1 MSCRIGWKYALFCWR
16 NEPVT
21 SRKKKAIIIVSII
34 TLALA
39 GIVGYRIYST
49 TQASKARAARASQGQ
64 VVAVEV
70 AAVTRKDITPVLTF
84 SSSLEPLWSAD
95 ISSKVD
101 GRIERLAVDEG
112 DAVSDG
118 MTIAILDMGE
128 LSAQVVQAEGNL
140 FQAKAN
146 LEQAELDLRR
156 MEALANQ
163 GAISAQSL
171 DSARTK
177 RDLAAGQVRS
187 AEGTLALYD
196 SKLTGANVNSPRSG
210 VVVKRYL
217 QSGYYAK
224 AGTAIVSVAD
234 ISTLLAKATV
244 GEAEIAQL
252 AVGAAVKVKIAAL
265 GEQEFIG
272 TITRLSP
279 VATMPSRTFIAE
291 ISIPNPQNILKA
303 GMFAKVEVPIQPH
316 AQALVVPETA
326 LVMKEDIKTVYIL
339 AADNKVQQRALKL
352 GYVGGGYA
360 EVLDGVK
367 DGEQIVISGQNKL
380 RDGSTVRLGAPGE
393 AGK

>member
-1 MSCRIGWKYALFCWR
+1 M
-16 NEPVT
+16 T
-21 SRKKKAIIIVSII
+21 SRKKKAIIIVTVIA
-34 TLALA
+34 LALV

-49 TQASKARAARASQGQ
+49 TQSTKARAARASQGQ
-64 VVAVEV
+64 AVNVEV
-70 AAVTRKDITPVLTF
+70 AAVGRKDLTPILTF
-84 SSSLEPLWSAD
+84 SSSLEPIWSAD

-101 GRIERLAVDEG
+101 GRIDRLTVDEG
-112 DAVSDG
+112 DAVLDG

-128 LSAQVVQAEGNL
+128 LSAQVIQAEGNL
-140 FQAKAN
+140 FQARAN

-156 MEALANQ
+156 METLATQ

-177 RDLAAGQVRS
+177 RDLAAGQVRA
-187 AEGTLALYD
+187 AEGALALYD

-252 AVGAAVKVKIAAL
+252 SLGATVKVKVAAL
-265 GEQEFIG
+265 GELECSG

-279 VATMPSRTFIAE
+279 VAAMPSRTFIAE
-291 ISIPNPQNILKA
+291 ISIPNPQNTLKA
-303 GMFAKVEVPIQPH
+303 GMFAKVEIPVQTR

-326 LVMKEDIKTVYIL
+326 LVMKEDHKTVYVL
-339 AADNKVQQRALKL
+339 TADNKVQQRVLKL
-352 GYVGGGYA
+352 GYVGGGWA
-360 EVLDGVK
+360 EVLEGVK
-367 DGEQIVISGQNKL
+367 DGEQIVVAGQNKL